1 MLTVLLHLILLTLFQ
16 NLVLLQ
22 LRMIGLLISKFVSL
36 MCYADTLY
44 LYMCQIQSVDACNTH
59 LHVHIYM
66 KFDADLQV
74 LVMYRYFL

>member
-44 LYMCQIQSVDACNTH
+44 LYMRRIQSVDACNTH

-66 KFDADLQV
+66 KLDADLQV

>member
-22 LRMIGLLISKFVSL
+22 LRIIGLLISKFVSF
-36 MCYADTLY
+36 MCYADTFY
-44 LYMCQIQSVDACNTH
+44 LYMRRIQSGDACNTH